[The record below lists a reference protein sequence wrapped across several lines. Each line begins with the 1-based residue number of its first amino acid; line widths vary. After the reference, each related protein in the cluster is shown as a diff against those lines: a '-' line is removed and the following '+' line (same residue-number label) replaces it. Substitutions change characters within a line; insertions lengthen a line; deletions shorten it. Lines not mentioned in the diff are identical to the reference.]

1 MRKLHFQGFCFA
13 AIYWGSPTLGR
24 LLLYQA
30 LRKVAFVASSCAAT
44 SWEIIGIASFFAAI
58 HWGIPTCE
66 LFFCS
71 MLLGKS
77 NFLALCCFRVLRSH
91 NSDMPGEVH
100 RCEVGVIL
108 DWDQS
113 IGDFH
118 LQGFF
123 CVEARREFRMPS
135 FCAKLCEDF
144 DCEVLFC
151 FKRLRGY
158 DSESYI
164 LNTPPPSFGDFG
176 SSYILNTAP
185 SCGDSGSSYILNTAP
200 RVAIP
205 VHHIS

>member
-44 SWEIIGIASFFAAI
+44 SWEIIGIASFSAAI

-123 CVEARREFRMPS
+123 CVEARREFRIA
-135 FCAKLCEDF
+135 F
-144 DCEVLFC
+144 VLREAMRGF
-151 FKRLRGY
+151 RLRSVVLLQAIEGLRFRIIY
-158 DSESYI
+158 
-164 LNTPPPSFGDFG
+164 LKH
-176 SSYILNTAP
+176 AP
-185 SCGDSGSSYILNTAP
+185 SLIW
-200 RVAIP
+200 
-205 VHHIS
+205 